1 MKKTRKNSFFNY
13 RTQPIKKFNK
23 KRIYLKANEQPPS
36 PMNTTQF
43 ILNSTNN
50 DRKPM
55 DFEFNGDF
63 GSMLGLIND
72 KSLVIN
78 PKNEQEN
85 DEIDGI
91 LKDSVVQNNP
101 QALIESIER
110 LAKIIR
116 EKEGRIEELQRN
128 FKEEEKNS

>member
-1 MKKTRKNSFFNY
+1 
-13 RTQPIKKFNK
+13 
-23 KRIYLKANEQPPS
+23 
-36 PMNTTQF
+36 
-43 ILNSTNN
+43 
-50 DRKPM
+50 
-55 DFEFNGDF
+55 
-63 GSMLGLIND
+63 MLGLIND